1 VTLPSLVENLLS
13 NTVKL
18 SLPLFVPELIVC
30 ATIVVLLGVRVF
42 RWAEGLL
49 LFVAVVAMGT
59 AAGYHWLPTPQLVAL
74 SIATG
79 VLILNRLANM
89 GRDSDPFVLALV
101 GIVLAWWFAVPEGV
115 LGNWTGVERK
125 EIFTG
130 MLVYD
135 SFTVFFRMFLL
146 AFAGWFIVLTRMTGL
161 TDRQDGQD
169 FYTLLLGATLGMCL
183 MASANHLMT
192 IFLAV
197 EMASV
202 PSYVMAGI
210 LKGRRRASEAAL
222 KYAVYGA
229 GAAGVMLYGI
239 SLLAGL
245 LGTAHL
251 PTIAVRLT
259 EMDIPTL
266 IADGESGGT
275 LMVLALAALMIMVG
289 LAFKLSAVPF
299 HFWCPDVFEGASAEV
314 DAFLSIASKA
324 AAMALLVRVALGVST
339 GGDLD
344 ASPPIAHRA
353 IPAQTIAFQQ
363 LPDGEAASA
372 AAAPT
377 VSPETSA
384 PLSPIRS
391 FIVRLIAVIAAIT
404 CTFGNLTAYGQT
416 NIKRLLAY
424 STIAHAGYMM
434 MAVAA
439 AVQLAG
445 DNPDGAREAVAALV
459 FYLGVYV
466 FMNLGAFAIVAFLR
480 NAIGSEEILD
490 YSGLIR
496 SAPMTAVA
504 LTVIMVSLV
513 GLPPLAG
520 FFGKFYVF
528 YALVVAGGPWM
539 IGLLVIA
546 AINTVVSLIYYLR
559 VAKTVCIDP
568 EPVNRRPAS
577 IGWLP
582 AAYVFI
588 VSLPVVVYGINPE
601 PVQQIAEQAT
611 KYLLM

>member
-1 VTLPSLVENLLS
+1 VTLPSIVDNLL
-13 NTVKL
+13 NDTVKL

-30 ATIVVLLGVRVF
+30 ATIVALLGVRVF

-49 LFVAVVAMGT
+49 LFLAVIALGT
-59 AAGYHWLPTPQLVAL
+59 AAGYEWLPTPQLVTL
-74 SIATG
+74 SIAAG
-79 VLILNRLANM
+79 MLVLNRLANI

-101 GIVLAWWFAVPEGV
+101 GIVLAWWFAVPDGL
-115 LGNWTGVERK
+115 LGDWTGVGRQ

-146 AFAGWFIVLTRMTGL
+146 AFAAWFIVLVRMTGL
-161 TDRQDGQD
+161 ADREDGQD
-169 FYTLLLGATLGMCL
+169 FYTLLLGSTLGMCL
-183 MASANHLMT
+183 MASANHLIT

-251 PTIAVRLT
+251 PTIAARLT

-266 IADGESGGT
+266 IASKEGGGT
-275 LMVLALAALMIMVG
+275 LMVLVLAALMIMVG

-344 ASPPIAHRA
+344 SSPPIAHRTVA
-353 IPAQTIAFQQ
+353 AQTVALLQP
-363 LPDGEAASA
+363 PDGEAASA
-372 AAAPT
+372 AAAVP
-377 VSPETSA
+377 VSPESST
-384 PLSPIRS
+384 PLSPVRS
-391 FIVRLIAVIAAIT
+391 FIVRLIAVIAAVT

-445 DNPDGAREAVAALV
+445 TDPVGARQAISALV

-480 NAIGSEEILD
+480 NAIGSEEIVD

-504 LTVIMVSLV
+504 LTVIMISLL

-520 FFGKFYVF
+520 FFGKLFVF
-528 YALVVAGGPWM
+528 YSLVVAGGPWM

-546 AINTVVSLIYYLR
+546 GINTVISLIYYLR

-568 EPVNRRPAS
+568 EPANRRPAS

-588 VSLPVVVYGINPE
+588 VSLPVVVYGIYPV

-611 KYLLM
+611 KYLSM